1 MEGRTF
7 RLPGED
13 RITITDG
20 TSRGFPVPA
29 RLWDATAAK
38 AAE

>member
-1 MEGRTF
+1 MEGGTF

-20 TSRGFPVPA
+20 TSRGLPVPA
-29 RLWDATAAK
+29 RLWDATAK